1 MKTHLTIYTLIG
13 LAIFTLLGSAAAQ
26 QPQMEE
32 ATFYVT

>member
-1 MKTHLTIYTLIG
+1 MNTHLLIYPLVG
-13 LAIFTLLGSAAAQ
+13 LAMFTLFGTAAAQ